1 MANKVIS
8 LTIKTLD
15 QAQKKNETNINYINP
30 EITNEKL
37 SEFAQMLID
46 LTTDT
51 YDNAVKV
58 TKESVI

>member
-8 LTIKTLD
+8 LTINTVD
-15 QAQKKNETNINYINP
+15 QARKKNETNINYVNP
-30 EITNEKL
+30 EATNEKL

-51 YDNAVKV
+51 YDNTVKV
-58 TKESVI
+58 TKESVV